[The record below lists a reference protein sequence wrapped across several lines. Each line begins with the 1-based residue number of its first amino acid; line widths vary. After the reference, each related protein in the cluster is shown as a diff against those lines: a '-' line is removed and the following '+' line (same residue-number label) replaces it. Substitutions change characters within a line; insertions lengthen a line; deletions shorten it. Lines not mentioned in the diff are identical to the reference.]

1 MCSMASKKKIR
12 ARPKTEVVYFWLG
25 ANSTIDEHTA
35 AAHHTVKLA
44 KEKGGWQ
51 QVRVQ
56 QGKEPHHLQK
66 IFQNFI
72 IYRFFWGKNDT
83 F

>member
-1 MCSMASKKKIR
+1 M
-12 ARPKTEVVYFWLG
+12 RPKTEVVYFWLG

-35 AAHHTVKLA
+35 AAHHTVNLA

-72 IYRFFWGKNDT
+72 IYRFFFAT
-83 F
+83 CLTC